1 MHSTGQTQSALRA
14 LATALHERRMP
25 LLDDWRRTIE
35 QDPSLPDTA
44 EWTEEQLLDHFP
56 DVLDA
61 FGQTLA
67 AWPDATPA
75 LWRRQMDKAQ
85 AHARYR
91 WLQGYSLRT
100 IAQEWSGLNR
110 CVLTEMARFFAA
122 HGDGG
127 DALEDALQVWSSVLE
142 HHLVESV
149 IAFDHLQQAEAATRA
164 QELADTLR
172 HLRELHSTGS
182 RALSAAADRMRDSLS
197 VAQTSASVMSD
208 GGLSDND
215 RLELHALTQSSFD
228 AVRDSLSSMASLSRL
243 EAGAEQVT
251 VAAIDAAAVIASA
264 HAALLDEL
272 RHASVALSAQGPDQ
286 LPVEGDALRISLVL
300 RHLVLTALPA
310 VGEGEISIKWGEDH
324 RSPGRW
330 FLSLAHPVAING
342 SRASSPTAFALSEAT
357 REAHRTERS
366 PKQPIHGEARAS
378 APVSPLGSDGMH
390 LAIAKRL
397 CELLHASLEME
408 ATDEGLQYRVTLP
421 KTYAGDDVPAL

>member
-14 LATALHERRMP
+14 LAAALHERRTP
-25 LLDDWRRTIE
+25 LLDGWRGTID

-56 DVLDA
+56 DVLDG
-61 FGQTLA
+61 FERTLA

-110 CVLTEMARFFAA
+110 CVLAEIARFFAA
-122 HGDGG
+122 SRDAG
-127 DALEDALQVWSSVLE
+127 DALADALQIWASVLE

-182 RALSAAADRMRDSLS
+182 QALSAATDRMRDSLS
-197 VAQTSASVMSD
+197 VAQTSVSVMSD
-208 GGLSDND
+208 GGLSDDD
-215 RLELHALTQSSFD
+215 RTELHALTQTSFD
-228 AVRDSLSSMASLSRL
+228 AVRESLSSMAALSRL
-243 EAGAEQVT
+243 EAGAEQMT
-251 VAAIDAAAVIASA
+251 VAAIDAGAVIANA
-264 HAALLDEL
+264 HAALRDEL
-272 RHASVALSAQGPDQ
+272 RHAAVALIAHGPDQ

-310 VGEGEISIKWGEDH
+310 VREGAMTITWGEDH

-330 FLSLAHPVAING
+330 FLSLAHPTAIDG
-342 SRASSPTAFALSEAT
+342 SRATSPTALALSEAT
-357 REAHRTERS
+357 RDAHRIERS
-366 PKQPIHGEARAS
+366 PKQPIHGEGRAP
-378 APVSPLGSDGMH
+378 APVSPLGSDGMN

-421 KTYAGDDVPAL
+421 KAYAGDDVPGP